1 MPPFLATVATL
12 VWKDALAETRS
23 KDVAVAGLAFALL
36 ILVIF
41 NFAIDLRRENAADVG
56 AGILWVTFVF
66 AGVLGLGRS
75 FATERDRGTLEG
87 LLLAPIDR
95 SAIYVAKTIT
105 NVLLMAL
112 VEAVTLPAFVVLFDV
127 AVAWVDV
134 LLVILLGTIGF
145 AGVGTLIS
153 AMVANARAREVM
165 LPILLLPL
173 QVPVVIASVK
183 ATALA
188 MGVEGDQ
195 TWPWV
200 QLLVGF
206 DVVLVATAVLVFEY
220 VVEE

>member
-134 LLVILLGTIGF
+134 LLVTLLGTIGF

-188 MGVEGDQ
+188 MGVESDQ
-195 TWPWV
+195 TWPWL